1 MKING
6 KSILKAV
13 GLMGAGALLAMVET
27 ARELTVSKHAEE
39 NRKAMRILMD
49 GYESDTLNVEGAG
62 FGKVKVSAMYKAD
75 EVPEYAKK

>member
-27 ARELTVSKHAEE
+27 ARELTVSKNAEE
-39 NRKAMRILMD
+39 NRKAMRIMMD
-49 GYESDTLNVEGAG
+49 GYENGTLDIKPAG
-62 FGKVKVSAMYKAD
+62 FGKAKVSAMYFGKAPD
-75 EVPEYAKK
+75 YTK

>member
-1 MKING
+1 MKINT

-49 GYESDTLNVEGAG
+49 GYESNTLNVEGAG

-75 EVPEYAKK
+75 EVPDYVK